1 MTNNVTG
8 IVLDIPKEVLTN
20 IKRANDAIL
29 TLEDTS
35 RRAAQKIEG
44 NFGVQMPRGVQKFI
58 DILKKAQ
65 DELDNL
71 SNKGVKINVTSS
83 MPASLD
89 ISGLVQ
95 EMSRLSQTISE
106 WDVKIK
112 KASSSTKS
120 AEVNVAE
127 LVEKLQKLDP
137 KKLNIAELTEYIN
150 ELQTALRKQGVSDTN
165 LEKSLVEAKKQ
176 LREIRAE
183 QERPMTSTL
192 AEKTREHNAL
202 LREELELQKKIAAET
217 KNQEVTKAKGGTPTA
232 ESSNYIARLQERLT
246 NVQSRITE
254 LGKELGQ
261 YGEKA
266 AKAFDE
272 KRVQAEAKAYN
283 DLAKAIERARN
294 ALSKKDETDL
304 SKSRSEYKRVLEQIR
319 QTERAQERLNAAINN
334 PSTSGE
340 LKRKSTD
347 ALAAAEQQLDTLN
360 SRKVE
365 LENKYGAQLDD
376 IRRQQEIRHAQ
387 IAVQEFEKG
396 EKEKQR
402 IARQAAD
409 DRYNE
414 DMRQMRLQNQQLTAD
429 AKSQRMSVVSNKEQR
444 ENALYQ
450 QRIQEIQRLQAEIER
465 LDKTDVNYSRDLDRL
480 NQRINELLTATRQ
493 RTEYS
498 AQEALSMARS
508 AKTLRDYEVAA
519 RALKNALS
527 GIDKKKDAEEWN
539 RLNAEYQKAKKH
551 IEDLKKAMGDFK
563 TQASKNGDIAGRLAR
578 TLAATFSVSAITNYI
593 EKMVQVRA
601 QFELQQTALRAIL
614 QDKQKADQ
622 IFQQVQQMALQSPF
636 SIMQMTTFTKQL
648 AAYRIEADKL
658 VGTTKMLADVSA
670 GLSVDMSRL
679 ILAYGQVKAANY
691 LRATEVRQFTE
702 AGLNIAGEL
711 ATYFSELQGKMV
723 SVGDVMEMITKRMV
737 RFEDVE
743 EVFKRVTSAG
753 GLFYDMQKKQSETL
767 WGQLQRIKDA
777 MGIMFNEIG
786 KSNQGTLSW
795 FLTTIRALISNWR
808 ILATA
813 IKVAGGFLGSFYI
826 ISKSLAISKFTS
838 GLIAGMRAYIASIR
852 GAIAAAGG
860 LKAALSSLNFTGWGA
875 IIAGIGL
882 AVSAIIELTSNTSA
896 LKEELDRIAGESM
909 TDMYDAMYKFSEL
922 AKTATDAT
930 KSYKE
935 RAEAMESLNRA
946 YKDILPSEMLE
957 IDNIRQMSEGY
968 TEATEAIRQYY
979 MEVAKKRAQ
988 ETVANEQEKAWNTLI
1003 NHIKDDAA
1011 YLKDSQESLAD
1022 MPIATLKGLLGK
1034 TMMELK
1040 AELESGRTEV
1050 GHAWERFKELFKETS
1065 GREIVDSFYS
1075 RGFRAYFGEYTFTI
1089 TDFYDDIID
1098 ITKQGTAA
1106 QMEIEA
1112 QYAEGFSIETKDIIR
1127 QYNERKKVVSDFQR
1141 AMTTVN
1147 DLKQKGGLR
1156 DESGNLTEMG
1166 AKARTELYEAMGTL
1180 NQYLSELGEAPIY
1193 WRNINDATD
1202 NSTDALL
1209 YFDEIQ
1215 KKVLGGFLKNVQ
1227 EAGGDKSLQGW
1238 AERTERE
1245 LMAAGLSD
1253 LQLDIIKLS
1262 KESATANGMQMQM
1275 LNKLRISAETNY
1287 ASAAADAKALSDQAT
1302 DNVKKIQ
1309 ATKTA
1314 LLEMARAAGKSMSDA
1329 QAQAEAEARHG
1340 NGFTEEELKAQAEF
1354 WEKLAKLYGNYERER
1369 DNGRQKDIWTLRLNL
1384 MQKVNKEYEKLLKYY
1399 SKEEAMTKIRQSYG
1413 DAAAEAFQGTQWA
1426 DISKWGTFDAQATI
1440 DQLKKLAEVAGKEAK
1455 KKILEAAG
1463 TLEAEIEIKVK
1474 EQEIQKAKDEVQK
1487 AFDNYELT
1495 KTLGNLGLNVDLTFM
1510 VGGRPTTLAQLRK
1523 DVEDKLQ
1530 VAKATK
1536 GQEELVKVYED
1547 YLRKITDME
1556 NKAAVERLK
1565 NYSKYLTKMYS
1576 DRAKAMI
1583 ESYTTMKNME
1593 QDFADYREKLEKEA
1607 ADPATSE
1614 QRRKEISQQISML
1627 ETQAR
1632 EAIKGVRNDLDG
1644 SLNKLDWEAFKGS
1657 PVFTQMYSDLETLSK
1672 KGIDLLITKLTTM
1685 RDKLQAMDNVD
1696 YRAVREMTKYIEKL
1710 NTQRIEVGSWK
1721 ELNAAIREANI
1732 EKKKG
1737 NDIDKAQSEL
1747 MSEQANLDAANAEIA
1762 TLQMIINLK
1771 QQEGEETNKT
1781 KNLSS
1786 EQLNL
1791 YKLSDDELRK
1801 MLSKQQKNASTAQD
1815 NMLHWRGVVATLQKG
1830 KKALEEQLKRIKMLH
1845 DDFGKVYDSAIDL
1858 ADALGADTE
1867 IWGDFSKGV
1876 GDSIFQVIELS
1887 LQLKLMGLAANSSLG
1902 VIGYIAI
1909 ALQVVASLLAS
1920 IFKAGD
1926 KRKEKQIQRLKSK
1939 VEDLETAYED
1949 LGEAIDNAYKFSDY
1963 KLGYQQSLDNLNQ
1976 RAAAYREMIKL
1987 EESKKKTDKDKLK
2000 EYQDA
2005 LRDTEKTRKE
2015 LKESMYEDWGSVGE
2029 SGIRSEAENFVSAW
2043 LDAYK
2048 ETGDGLDGLKDHW
2061 DEFFENLVMK
2071 QAASAVVSERMKK
2084 YVGQIN
2090 AAIENGGG
2098 GLSLAQT
2105 FAQIGQELKSEL
2117 GDWNEDLKAFF
2128 DAVGIKGGQGDL
2140 LLSDLQKGIQ
2150 NITEPQAAAIEAYL
2164 NSMRFAVFEQNN
2176 ILTEMLAAIQAQY
2189 APDNGSPMLQE
2200 VRAIRSLVASI
2211 DDRLSRVIVSR
2222 NSGNSN
2228 YIVKVN

>member
-1 MTNNVTG
+1 MADNVSG
-8 IVLDIPKEVLTN
+8 IVLDIPPTVLQN
-20 IKRANDAIL
+20 IKDADKVIKQ
-29 TLEDTS
+29 LEATS
-35 RRAAQKIEG
+35 RHAAQKIKGHFDNTMVSGVNAFIKKVKAAQTKLEG
-44 NFGVQMPRGVQKFI
+44 LKMPTIDASELSSAIQALSQAMATIDKSATTGSNRLTRIANAMTALQTANPNPQLFQNIADGITKIGNTSQQTIQNVSQLAQVMARLAKDIRTVQQAQQAESSKFATA
-58 DILKKAQ
+58 AQ
-65 DELDNL
+65 YNKLFKEQADLARRINEIKE
-71 SNKGVKINVTSS
+71 KGVSADARDLQLLARMQARYDEINTTLTKLNLKRQTAASELARMRGYNNVADADAISTSAGAIS
-83 MPASLD
+83 YAKNAKSLNELQAAYKNLKAVMATTKPD
-89 ISGLVQ
+89 TAEWWQMNEVLG
-95 EMSRLSQTISE
+95 QTRTRI
-106 WDVKIK
+106 DKIK
-112 KASSSTKS
+112 KK
-120 AEVNVAE
+120 
-127 LVEKLQKLDP
+127 
-137 KKLNIAELTEYIN
+137 
-150 ELQTALRKQGVSDTN
+150 
-165 LEKSLVEAKKQ
+165 
-176 LREIRAE
+176 
-183 QERPMTSTL
+183 M
-192 AEKTREHNAL
+192 
-202 LREELELQKKIAAET
+202 
-217 KNQEVTKAKGGTPTA
+217 
-232 ESSNYIARLQERLT
+232 
-246 NVQSRITE
+246 
-254 LGKELGQ
+254 
-261 YGEKA
+261 GE
-266 AKAFDE
+266 F
-272 KRVQAEAKAYN
+272 
-283 DLAKAIERARN
+283 
-294 ALSKKDETDL
+294 
-304 SKSRSEYKRVLEQIR
+304 
-319 QTERAQERLNAAINN
+319 
-334 PSTSGE
+334 
-340 LKRKSTD
+340 KST
-347 ALAAAEQQLDTLN
+347 A
-360 SRKVE
+360 
-365 LENKYGAQLDD
+365 
-376 IRRQQEIRHAQ
+376 
-387 IAVQEFEKG
+387 
-396 EKEKQR
+396 
-402 IARQAAD
+402 
-409 DRYNE
+409 
-414 DMRQMRLQNQQLTAD
+414 
-429 AKSQRMSVVSNKEQR
+429 
-444 ENALYQ
+444 
-450 QRIQEIQRLQAEIER
+450 
-465 LDKTDVNYSRDLDRL
+465 
-480 NQRINELLTATRQ
+480 
-493 RTEYS
+493 
-498 AQEALSMARS
+498 
-508 AKTLRDYEVAA
+508 
-519 RALKNALS
+519 S
-527 GIDKKKDAEEWN
+527 GV
-539 RLNAEYQKAKKH
+539 
-551 IEDLKKAMGDFK
+551 
-563 TQASKNGDIAGRLAR
+563 GDIAGQLAR

-636 SIMQMTTFTKQL
+636 SIMQITTFTKQL

-691 LRATEVRQFTE
+691 LRACLGRGTKVKMFDGTFKNVENVVVGDVLMGDDEQPRHVSKLYQGRQQMYRISYDGGEFRCNEHHILTVYDALKMRVSDVFVLDYLAEPHRYRGVKRVDGAYKIFVMKVERDTVDTYYGFSIDGNRRFIIEDNIVTHNTEVRQFTE
-702 AGLNIAGEL
+702 SGLNIAGEL

-777 MGIMFNEIG
+777 MSIMFNEIG

-979 MEVAKKRAQ
+979 MEVAKKKAQ

-1166 AKARTELYEAMGTL
+1166 AKARTELSEAMGTL

-1215 KKVLGGFLKNVQ
+1215 KKVLGGFLKNIQ
-1227 EAGGDKSLQGW
+1227 AAGGDKSLQGW

-1245 LMAAGLSD
+1245 LKSAGLSD

-1314 LLEMARAAGKSMSDA
+1314 LLEMSRAAGKSMSDA

-1369 DNGRQKDIWTLRLNL
+1369 DNGRQKDIWTPRLNL

-1399 SKEEAMTKIRQSYG
+1399 SKEEAMAKIRQSYG
-1413 DAAAEAFQGTQWA
+1413 DAVAEAFKGTQWA

-1440 DQLKKLAEVAGKEAK
+1440 DRLKKLAEVADKESK

-1523 DVEDKLQ
+1523 EVEDKLQ

-1565 NYSKYLTKMYS
+1565 NYGKYLTKMYS

-1867 IWGDFSKGV
+1867 IWGDFAKGV
-1876 GDSIFQVIELS
+1876 GDSIFQVIELTI
-1887 LQLKLMGLAANSSLG
+1887 QLKIMGIAANSALG

-1920 IFKAGD
+1920 IFRAGD

-1939 VEDLETAYED
+1939 VEDLKTAYED

-1963 KLGYQQSLDNLNQ
+1963 KLGYQQSLENLNQ
-1976 RAAAYREMIKL
+1976 LAAAYREMIKL

-2005 LRDTEKTRKE
+2005 LRDIEKTRKE

-2048 ETGDGLDGLKDHW
+2048 ETGDGLAGLKDHW

-2071 QAASAVVSERMKK
+2071 QAASAVVSARMKK

-2105 FAQIGQELKSEL
+2105 FAQIGEQLKSEL

-2128 DAVGIKGGQGDL
+2128 DAVGIKGGQSNL

>member
-1 MTNNVTG
+1 MSKDNVSG

-20 IKRANDAIL
+20 IENADKAIRQF
-29 TLEDTS
+29 EATS
-35 RRAAQKIEG
+35 RHAAQKVKGHFDNTMVSGVNAFIQKLRAAQGTLNNLKMPTIDATGLSSAIQALSQDMATIDKSATTGSNRLTRIANAMTALQTANPNPQLFQNIADGITKIG
-44 NFGVQMPRGVQKFI
+44 NTSQQTI
-58 DILKKAQ
+58 DNVR
-65 DELDNL
+65 NL
-71 SNKGVKINVTSS
+71 SQIMAQLARDIRTVQAAQNAQNANTATAAQYNKLFKEQADLARRINEIKAKGADADGRDLTL
-83 MPASLD
+83 LD
-89 ISGLVQ
+89 RMRARYDEINQ
-95 EMSRLSQTISE
+95 Q
-106 WDVKIK
+106 
-112 KASSSTKS
+112 
-120 AEVNVAE
+120 
-127 LVEKLQKLDP
+127 LD
-137 KKLNIAELTEYIN
+137 KLNRKKQTAASELARTQGYNRVGDAQARTDAMGAINYAKQAKSLN
-150 ELQTALRKQGVSDTN
+150 ELQAAYKNLKVVMATVKPDSD
-165 LEKSLVEAKKQ
+165 AWRQ
-176 LREIRAE
+176 
-183 QERPMTSTL
+183 M
-192 AEKTREHNAL
+192 NA
-202 LREELELQKKIAAET
+202 
-217 KNQEVTKAKGGTPTA
+217 V
-232 ESSNYIARLQERLT
+232 
-246 NVQSRITE
+246 
-254 LGKELGQ
+254 LGQ
-261 YGEKA
+261 TRTRIDEIKKKMGEFK
-266 AKAFDE
+266 
-272 KRVQAEAKAYN
+272 N
-283 DLAKAIERARN
+283 
-294 ALSKKDETDL
+294 
-304 SKSRSEYKRVLEQIR
+304 
-319 QTERAQERLNAAINN
+319 
-334 PSTSGE
+334 
-340 LKRKSTD
+340 
-347 ALAAAEQQLDTLN
+347 
-360 SRKVE
+360 
-365 LENKYGAQLDD
+365 
-376 IRRQQEIRHAQ
+376 HASQ
-387 IAVQEFEKG
+387 VGNIAG
-396 EKEKQR
+396 
-402 IARQAAD
+402 
-409 DRYNE
+409 
-414 DMRQMRLQNQQLTAD
+414 QLT
-429 AKSQRMSVVSNKEQR
+429 
-444 ENALYQ
+444 
-450 QRIQEIQRLQAEIER
+450 
-465 LDKTDVNYSRDLDRL
+465 
-480 NQRINELLTATRQ
+480 
-493 RTEYS
+493 
-498 AQEALSMARS
+498 
-508 AKTLRDYEVAA
+508 
-519 RALKNALS
+519 RA
-527 GIDKKKDAEEWN
+527 
-539 RLNAEYQKAKKH
+539 
-551 IEDLKKAMGDFK
+551 
-563 TQASKNGDIAGRLAR
+563 
-578 TLAATFSVSAITNYI
+578 LAATFSVSAITNYI

-648 AAYRIEADKL
+648 AAYRIESEKL

-670 GLSVDMSRL
+670 GLGVDMGRL

-777 MGIMFNEIG
+777 MSIMFNEIG

-795 FLTTIRALISNWR
+795 FLATIRALISNWR
-808 ILATA
+808 ILANA

-838 GLIAGMRAYIASIR
+838 GLIAGMRAYIASIK

-875 IIAGIGL
+875 IIAGVGL
-882 AVSAIIELTSNTSA
+882 AVSAIVELTSNTSA

-909 TDMYDAMYKFSEL
+909 SDMYDAMYKFSEL

-935 RAEAMESLNRA
+935 RAEAMESLNRT

-957 IDNIRQMSEGY
+957 IENIRQMSEGY

-979 MEVAKKRAQ
+979 TEVAKKKAQ
-988 ETVANEQEKAWNTLI
+988 ETVVNEQEKAWSTLI
-1003 NHIKDDAA
+1003 NRIKDDAA
-1011 YLKDSQESLAD
+1011 YLKDSQASLAD
-1022 MPIATLKGLLGK
+1022 IPIATLKGLLGK

-1040 AELESGRTEV
+1040 AEIESGRTEV

-1089 TDFYDDIID
+1089 NDFYDDIID

-1127 QYNERKKVVSDFQR
+1127 QYNERKKAVSDFQK
-1141 AMTTVN
+1141 AMANVT
-1147 DLKQKGGLR
+1147 DLKQSGGLR
-1156 DESGNLTEMG
+1156 DEEGNLTEDGMQVTNELAA
-1166 AKARTELYEAMGTL
+1166 AKDAL
-1180 NQYLSELGEAPIY
+1180 NQYLNLLGEAPIY
-1193 WRNINDATD
+1193 WREVNVATEND
-1202 NSTDALL
+1202 TDALL

-1245 LMAAGLSD
+1245 LKATGLSD

-1262 KESATANGMQMQM
+1262 KESASVNGMQVQM

-1287 ASAAADAKALSDQAT
+1287 ASAAKDAKALSDQAM

-1314 LLEMARAAGKSMSDA
+1314 LLEMSRAAGKSMSDA
-1329 QAQAEAEARHG
+1329 QAKAEAEARHG

-1369 DNGRQKDIWTLRLNL
+1369 DNGRQKDIWTPRLNL

-1399 SKEEAMTKIRQSYG
+1399 SKEEAMAKIRQSYG
-1413 DAAAEAFQGTQWA
+1413 DAVAEAFQGTQWA

-1440 DQLKKLAEVAGKEAK
+1440 DRLKKLAEVAGKESK

-1565 NYSKYLTKMYS
+1565 NYSKYLTMMYS

-1583 ESYTTMKNME
+1583 ESYTTMKDME
-1593 QDFADYREKLEKEA
+1593 KDFADYRKQLEKEA

-1614 QRRKEISQQISML
+1614 QRKKEISQQISML

-1632 EAIKGVRNDLDG
+1632 DAIKGVKNDLNS

-1672 KGIDLLITKLTTM
+1672 KGIDLLISKLTTM

-1696 YRAVREMTKYIEKL
+1696 YRAVREITKYIEKL
-1710 NTQRIEVGSWK
+1710 NTQRIEVDSWK
-1721 ELNAAIREANI
+1721 ELNAAIKEANALRK
-1732 EKKKG
+1732 EG
-1737 NDIDKAQSEL
+1737 NNMDKAQSEL

-1762 TLQMIINLK
+1762 NLQTIINLK
-1771 QQEGEETNKT
+1771 QQEGTKKSKT
-1781 KNLSS
+1781 KNLSADQLKLYELS
-1786 EQLNL
+1786 ED
-1791 YKLSDDELRK
+1791 KLQG
-1801 MLSKQQKNASTAQD
+1801 MLSTAQGNANAAQA
-1815 NMLHWRGVVATLQKG
+1815 NMLKWSGVVSILQKG

-1867 IWGDFSKGV
+1867 IWGDFAKGV
-1876 GDSIFQVIELS
+1876 GDSIFQVIELTI
-1887 LQLKLMGLAANSSLG
+1887 QLKLMGIAANSALG
-1902 VIGYIAI
+1902 VIGYIVI
-1909 ALQVVASLLAS
+1909 ALQAVASLLAS
-1920 IFKAGD
+1920 IFRAGD
-1926 KRKEKQIQRLKSK
+1926 KRKEKQIQRLQYK
-1939 VEDLETAYED
+1939 VEDLQKAYEK
-1949 LGEAIDNAYKFSDY
+1949 LQTAIEEAYSFDDYNAVYN
-1963 KLGYQQSLDNLNQ
+1963 QSMRNLQEQ
-1976 RAAAYREMIKL
+1976 RAAIQEQLAL
-1987 EESKKKTDKDKLK
+1987 EKSKKKSDKDKIR
-2000 EYQDA
+2000 EYEDA
-2005 LRDTEKTRKE
+2005 LDELAEKEKE
-2015 LKESMYEDWGSVGE
+2015 LREARYEAMGSVGE
-2029 SGIRSEAENFVSAW
+2029 KGIRTEAENFVSAW

-2048 ETGDGLDGLKDHW
+2048 ETGDGLDALKEHW
-2061 DEFFENLVMK
+2061 NEFFETLVLK
-2071 QAASAVVSERMKK
+2071 QAASAVVSRRMKK
-2084 YVGQIN
+2084 YVDQIN
-2090 AAIENGGG
+2090 AAIDSGDT
-2098 GLSLAQT
+2098 GLSLSQT
-2105 FAQIGQELKSEL
+2105 FAQIGQNLKSEL
-2117 GDWNEDLKAFF
+2117 GAWNEDLKAFF
-2128 DAVGIKGGQGDL
+2128 DAVGIKGGQGEL

-2176 ILTEMLAAIQAQY
+2176 ILTNMLAAIQAQY
-2189 APDNGSPMLQE
+2189 ATSNDSPMLQE

-2228 YIVKVN
+2228 YIVKVG

>member
-1 MTNNVTG
+1 MSKDNVSG
-8 IVLDIPKEVLTN
+8 IVLNIPKEVLTN

-44 NFGVQMPRGVQKFI
+44 HFGTQMPRGVEKFI
-58 DILKKAQ
+58 TAIEKAQ
-65 DELDNL
+65 GKLNTLKVPTIETTGL
-71 SNKGVKINVTSS
+71 S
-83 MPASLD
+83 AA
-89 ISGLVQ
+89 VQ
-95 EMSRLSQTISE
+95 ALSQATAAIDKTSVTGARRFSKVLEALSQSQNIMPNPQVFQTIADGIGRIGNMSQQTINNVRDLGRVMAQLARDIRIVE
-106 WDVKIK
+106 QAQTRQSISTATAAQYNKLYKEQAQLMRDMQTLWSK
-112 KASSSTKS
+112 KSPTAQEIDLLDKMKKRY
-120 AEVNVAE
+120 AEIVA
-127 LVEKLQKLDP
+127 QIDKLD
-137 KKLNIAELTEYIN
+137 KKQQTAASNLAKTQGQMRVGLAASITSPQDAIGYAKQAKSLN
-150 ELQTALRKQGVSDTN
+150 ELQAAYKNLKAVMATVDPKTAAWQ
-165 LEKSLVEAKKQ
+165 Q
-176 LREIRAE
+176 
-183 QERPMTSTL
+183 M
-192 AEKTREHNAL
+192 NA
-202 LREELELQKKIAAET
+202 
-217 KNQEVTKAKGGTPTA
+217 V
-232 ESSNYIARLQERLT
+232 
-246 NVQSRITE
+246 
-254 LGKELGQ
+254 LGQ
-261 YGEKA
+261 TRNRIDEIKKKMGE
-266 AKAFDE
+266 F
-272 KRVQAEAKAYN
+272 
-283 DLAKAIERARN
+283 
-294 ALSKKDETDL
+294 
-304 SKSRSEYKRVLEQIR
+304 
-319 QTERAQERLNAAINN
+319 
-334 PSTSGE
+334 
-340 LKRKSTD
+340 KST
-347 ALAAAEQQLDTLN
+347 A
-360 SRKVE
+360 
-365 LENKYGAQLDD
+365 
-376 IRRQQEIRHAQ
+376 
-387 IAVQEFEKG
+387 
-396 EKEKQR
+396 
-402 IARQAAD
+402 
-409 DRYNE
+409 
-414 DMRQMRLQNQQLTAD
+414 
-429 AKSQRMSVVSNKEQR
+429 
-444 ENALYQ
+444 
-450 QRIQEIQRLQAEIER
+450 
-465 LDKTDVNYSRDLDRL
+465 
-480 NQRINELLTATRQ
+480 
-493 RTEYS
+493 
-498 AQEALSMARS
+498 
-508 AKTLRDYEVAA
+508 
-519 RALKNALS
+519 S
-527 GIDKKKDAEEWN
+527 GI
-539 RLNAEYQKAKKH
+539 
-551 IEDLKKAMGDFK
+551 G
-563 TQASKNGDIAGRLAR
+563 GIAGQLAR

-670 GLSVDMSRL
+670 GLGVDMQRL

-691 LRATEVRQFTE
+691 LRACLGRGTKVKMFDGTSKNVEDVVIGDVLMGDDEQPRHVSKLYRGKQQMYRISYGGGEFRCNEHHILTVYDALTMRVSDVFVLDYLKEPYRYHGVKRIGGEYKTFIMKVEPDNIDTYYGFSIDGNHRFIIEDNIVTHNTEVRQFTE

-723 SVGDVMEMITKRMV
+723 SVGDVMRMITKRMV

-753 GLFYDMQKKQSETL
+753 GLFYDMQKKQSNTL

-777 MGIMFNEIG
+777 MSIMFNEIG

-813 IKVAGGFLGSFYI
+813 IKVAGGFLGFFYI
-826 ISKSLAISKFTS
+826 TSKSLAISKFTS

-852 GAIAAAGG
+852 GATAAAGG

-909 TDMYDAMYKFSEL
+909 ADMYDAMYKFSEL

-979 MEVAKKRAQ
+979 MEVAKKKAQ

-1011 YLKDSQESLAD
+1011 FLKDSQESLAD

-1127 QYNERKKVVSDFQR
+1127 QYNERKKAVSDFQR
-1141 AMTTVN
+1141 AMTTVT
-1147 DLKQKGGLR
+1147 DLKQKGELR
-1156 DESGNLTEMG
+1156 DEEDNLTERG
-1166 AKARTELYEAMGTL
+1166 VQITNELAAAKDAL
-1180 NQYLSELGEAPIY
+1180 NQYLNLLGEAPIY
-1193 WRNINDATD
+1193 WREVNVATEND
-1202 NSTDALL
+1202 TDALL

-1215 KKVLGGFLKNVQ
+1215 KRVLGGFLKNVQ

-1245 LMAAGLSD
+1245 LKTAGLSD

-1275 LNKLRISAETNY
+1275 LNKLKISAETNY
-1287 ASAAADAKALSDQAT
+1287 ASAAQDAKALSDQAT

-1340 NGFTEEELKAQAEF
+1340 NGFTEEELKAQSEF
-1354 WEKLAKLYGNYERER
+1354 WEKLAKLYGNYERKR
-1369 DNGRQKDIWTLRLNL
+1369 DNGRQKDIWAPRLNL
-1384 MQKVNKEYEKLLKYY
+1384 MQKINKEYEKLLKYY
-1399 SKEEAMTKIRQSYG
+1399 SKEEAMAKIRQSYG
-1413 DAAAEAFQGTQWA
+1413 DAVAEAFKGTQWA

-1440 DQLKKLAEVAGKEAK
+1440 DRLKKLAEVAGKESK

-1474 EQEIQKAKDEVQK
+1474 EQEIQKAKDEVQR

-1536 GQEELVKVYED
+1536 GQEALVKVYED

-1565 NYSKYLTKMYS
+1565 NYKKYLAIMYS

-1593 QDFADYREKLEKEA
+1593 RDFADYRAKLEKEA
-1607 ADPATSE
+1607 SDPATSA
-1614 QRRKEISQQISML
+1614 QRRQEISQQISML

-1632 EAIKGVRNDLDG
+1632 DAIKGVKDDLDT

-1696 YRAVREMTKYIEKL
+1696 YRAVREITKYIEKL
-1710 NTQRIEVGSWK
+1710 NTQRIEVDSWK
-1721 ELNAAIREANI
+1721 ELNAAIKEANALRK
-1732 EKKKG
+1732 EG
-1737 NDIDKAQSEL
+1737 NNMDKAQSEL
-1747 MSEQANLDAANAEIA
+1747 MSEQANLDAANAKIA
-1762 TLQMIINLK
+1762 NLQTIINLK
-1771 QQEGEETNKT
+1771 QQEGTEESKI
-1781 KNLSS
+1781 KNLSADQLKLYDLS
-1786 EQLNL
+1786 ED
-1791 YKLSDDELRK
+1791 KLQK
-1801 MLSKQQKNASTAQD
+1801 MLSTAKDNANAAQAK
-1815 NMLHWRGVVATLQKG
+1815 MLKWSGIVTTLQKG
-1830 KKALEEQLKRIKMLH
+1830 KKALDEQLKRIKMLH
-1845 DDFGKVYDSAIDL
+1845 DDFDKVYDSAIDL

-1867 IWGDFSKGV
+1867 IWGDFAKGV
-1876 GDSIFQVIELS
+1876 GDSIFQVIELTI
-1887 LQLKLMGLAANSSLG
+1887 QLKIMSIAANSALG

-1909 ALQVVASLLAS
+1909 ALQSVASLFAS
-1920 IFKAGD
+1920 IFRAGD
-1926 KRKEKQIQRLKSK
+1926 KRKEKQIQRLQYK
-1939 VEDLETAYED
+1939 VEDLQKAYEK
-1949 LGEAIDNAYKFSDY
+1949 LQTAIEEAYTFDDYNA
-1963 KLGYQQSLDNLNQ
+1963 GYNQSMRNLQ
-1976 RAAAYREMIKL
+1976 ERRDAIQEQLAL
-1987 EESKKKTDKDKLK
+1987 EKSKKKSDKDKIR
-2000 EYQDA
+2000 EYEDA
-2005 LRDTEKTRKE
+2005 LDELVEKEKE
-2015 LKESMYEDWGSVGE
+2015 LREARYEAMGSVGE
-2029 SGIRSEAENFVSAW
+2029 SGVRTEAENFVSAW

-2048 ETGDGLDGLKDHW
+2048 ETGDGLDALKEHW
-2061 DEFFENLVMK
+2061 DEFFQNLVLK
-2071 QAASAVVSERMKK
+2071 QAVSAVVSRRMGE
-2084 YVGQIN
+2084 YVDQIN
-2090 AAIENGGG
+2090 AAIDSGDT
-2098 GLSLAQT
+2098 GLSLSQT
-2105 FAQIGQELKSEL
+2105 FAQIGQNLKNELSV
-2117 GDWNEDLKAFF
+2117 WNEDLKAFF
-2128 DAVGIKGGQGDL
+2128 DAVGIKGGQGEL